1 MPLLVLIHY
10 KYLAI
15 NKSKR
20 RDFIAARYLQVT
32 EMYWRN
38 NSWKPYCVVSFNM
51 IWRVL
56 VFFPSVARKLITN
69 NLLTHVKTQSTVA
82 AINYF
87 NSDIYNST
95 NTVVYFNGKDG
106 NLYLRAMSHTIYTAK
121 FEQTITFT
129 TKKLVLLMEHQ

>member
-1 MPLLVLIHY
+1 MALLVLIHC

-32 EMYWRN
+32 QMYLRN
-38 NSWKPYCVVSFNM
+38 ESWKPYCVVNFIMS
-51 IWRVL
+51 WRVL
-56 VFFPSVARKLITN
+56 VFFPSAARKIITN
-69 NLLTHVKTQSTVA
+69 ILLTHVKTQSTVA
-82 AINYF
+82 SINYF

-106 NLYLRAMSHTIYTAK
+106 NLYSRAMSHTIYTAN
-121 FEQTITFT
+121 FEQTIT
-129 TKKLVLLMEHQ
+129 HIY